1 MREYR
6 FAVATA
12 LATFLLLVIGGL
24 VHPTGSS
31 LACPDW
37 PLCNGMVFPPM
48 RGGIL
53 YEHGHRLAALAVTV
67 LTVALAVGV
76 FRARR
81 ERALRGLALLAVVLV
96 GVQASLGALTVVY
109 KLPLIVSASHLAT
122 SMAFFSLVIYLA
134 HRLRPGGAWAP
145 PVGRGLAGLAAAAV
159 YVQIVLGAL
168 VRHTGSA
175 LACGTDL
182 VLCDGAAWPAWGPAQ
197 VHMLHR
203 LLGYLVAALVLAS
216 ALRTWRL
223 AADGP
228 PVRRR
233 LALLA
238 PALVA
243 AQVTLGLLTV
253 ASYVS
258 LPIVALHLA
267 FGAGLLAAQLTLFL
281 LLGPRGASLP
291 RAAAP
296 PSTALAS
303 EATP

>member
-1 MREYR
+1 
-6 FAVATA
+6 
-12 LATFLLLVIGGL
+12 
-24 VHPTGSS
+24 
-31 LACPDW
+31 
-37 PLCNGMVFPPM
+37 
-48 RGGIL
+48 
-53 YEHGHRLAALAVTV
+53 
-67 LTVALAVGV
+67 
-76 FRARR
+76 
-81 ERALRGLALLAVVLV
+81 
-96 GVQASLGALTVVY
+96 
-109 KLPLIVSASHLAT
+109 
-122 SMAFFSLVIYLA
+122 MAFFSLVIYLA
-134 HRLRPGGAWAP
+134 HRLRPDGAWAP
-145 PVGRGLAGLAAAAV
+145 PVGRGLAGLAAAAI
-159 YVQIVLGAL
+159 YLQIVLGAL
-168 VRHTGSA
+168 VRHTGSS

-203 LLGYLVAALVLAS
+203 LVGYLVAALVVAS

-258 LPIVALHLA
+258 LPVVALHLA
-267 FGAGLLAAQLTLFL
+267 VGAALLAAQLTLFL
-281 LLGPRGASLP
+281 LLGPRGASLA
-291 RAAAP
+291 RATVQ

>member
-1 MREYR
+1 MREHR

-12 LATFLLLVIGGL
+12 AATFLLLVIGGL

-37 PLCNGMVFPPM
+37 PLCNGMAFPPM

-53 YEHGHRLAALAVTV
+53 YEHGHRLAALAVTI
-67 LTVALAVGV
+67 LTVAMATLVL
-76 FRARR
+76 RARR
-81 ERALRGLALLAVVLV
+81 ERDLGGLAVVAVALV
-96 GVQASLGALTVVY
+96 GLQASLGALTVIY
-109 KLPLIVSASHLAT
+109 RLPLVVSASHLAT
-122 SMAFFSLVIYLA
+122 SMAFFGLVIYLA
-134 HRLRPGGAWAP
+134 HRLRPDAHWAP
-145 PVGRGLAGLAAAAV
+145 PVDRGLVGLAAAAI

-182 VLCDGAAWPAWGPAQ
+182 VLCEGAAWPSWGPAQ
-197 VHMLHR
+197 LHVVHR
-203 LLGYLVAALVLAS
+203 LLGYLVAALVIAA

-223 AADGP
+223 TADGP
-228 PVRRR
+228 RSRRW
-233 LALLA
+233 LVWLA
-238 PALVA
+238 PALAA

-267 FGAGLLAAQLTLFL
+267 FGAALLACQITLFL
-281 LLGPRGASLP
+281 LLGPRGASVSTPAPPPTTP
-291 RAAAP
+291 RAQEIAP
-296 PSTALAS
+296 
-303 EATP
+303 